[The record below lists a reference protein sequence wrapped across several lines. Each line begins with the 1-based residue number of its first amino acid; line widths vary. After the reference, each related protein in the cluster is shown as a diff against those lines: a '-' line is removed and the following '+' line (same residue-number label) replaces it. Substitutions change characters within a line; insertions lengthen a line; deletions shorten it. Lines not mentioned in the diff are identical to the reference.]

1 MLQKSL
7 HLPEER
13 QFVLESQNTEQESVK
28 DDEKEQAMFERLGY
42 KQMTLD
48 IFNSIR
54 YVGKLGIQLC

>member
-13 QFVLESQNTEQESVK
+13 QLVLESQNTEQESVK
-28 DDEKEQAMFERLGY
+28 DDENEQAMFDRLGY
-42 KQMTLD
+42 KRMTLD